1 MMNENPA
8 TSVEA
13 ARKYHAKHGDMD
25 GHTCL
30 LARCALHYP
39 ESPVSPVTTVF
50 DASKDPS
57 KIKKKIIRGIV
68 RHCKISGSRHQHYP
82 ELFTDPTDLS
92 HHEIKWLRDL
102 IWDFPDGEEVEI
114 VVTSKGESPC
124 AHGFVWMLTGP
135 LTSERVPEEEWR
147 KTLPKE
153 AKGCP
158 HDIPVHLRGKANVC
172 LAGGPKTE
180 EYPGG
185 QFCSHLETVGKCKLD
200 IEEAEG

>member
-1 MMNENPA
+1 MVA
-8 TSVEA
+8 
-13 ARKYHAKHGDMD
+13 
-25 GHTCL
+25 
-30 LARCALHYP
+30 
-39 ESPVSPVTTVF
+39 PVTTVF
-50 DASKDPS
+50 DAKDMSKVTQ
-57 KIKKKIIRGIV
+57 KIVRGIV
-68 RHCKISGSRHQHYP
+68 RHYKTPKSTHHPYSGI
-82 ELFTDPTDLS
+82 LTDPTDLS
-92 HHEIKWLRDL
+92 KHEIKSLQDL

-114 VVTSKGESPC
+114 VVTSKGESPF
-124 AHGFVWMLTGP
+124 ARGFVWFLVEP
-135 LTSERVPEEEWR
+135 HVYERVPEEEWR